1 MDFISRNL
9 EKNERVMATAR
20 LSILAF
26 IPHLFCAAAMF
37 VTSGYAH
44 KYITMQYLN
53 YSDEI
58 LKAFGWILIAVVILN
73 MFFSYFIATDRRVIF
88 KSGFLCK
95 KWLEVRYSRIESINL
110 KQRLF
115 TKFVAYGEICV
126 ITTSAREIK
135 FRKISAPMCLKKAI
149 DAGLSVIG
157 L

>member
-9 EKNERVMATAR
+9 EKNERVLATAR

-58 LKAFGWILIAVVILN
+58 LIAVVIFN

-149 DAGLSVIG
+149 DAGLSDMG

>member
-1 MDFISRNL
+1 
-9 EKNERVMATAR
+9 
-20 LSILAF
+20 
-26 IPHLFCAAAMF
+26 MF

-58 LKAFGWILIAVVILN
+58 LKAFGWILIAVVIFN

-126 ITTSAREIK
+126 VTTSAREIK

-149 DAGLSVIG
+149 DAGLSDMG